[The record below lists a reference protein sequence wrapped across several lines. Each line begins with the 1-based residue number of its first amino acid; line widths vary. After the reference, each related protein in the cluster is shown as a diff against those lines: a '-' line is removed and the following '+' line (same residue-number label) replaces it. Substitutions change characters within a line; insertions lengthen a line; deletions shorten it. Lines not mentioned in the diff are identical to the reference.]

1 MRLKSRVYLGSQVPT
16 DNCAALGTEAWDSVD
31 MEEPSVVALGDLV
44 EEQVTQGF
52 RRGKGASRTL
62 GFIIQDMSH
71 GLNSLLSGT
80 REVSPFSLTTPMS
93 SLKFLFSL
101 MSVIIR
107 LSHGHWSPV

>member
-1 MRLKSRVYLGSQVPT
+1 MG
-16 DNCAALGTEAWDSVD
+16 
-31 MEEPSVVALGDLV
+31 EPSVVALGDLV
-44 EEQVTQGF
+44 EEQATQGF
-52 RRGKGASRTL
+52 RRGGVSRIL

-80 REVSPFSLTTPMS
+80 REVSPFSLTTPMP

-101 MSVIIR
+101 MSAIIR

>member
-1 MRLKSRVYLGSQVPT
+1 MGFSGHG
-16 DNCAALGTEAWDSVD
+16 GTFCCG
-31 MEEPSVVALGDLV
+31 L
-44 EEQVTQGF
+44 
-52 RRGKGASRTL
+52 RGPCGGAGNAGLQKGGGVSRTL

-80 REVSPFSLTTPMS
+80 KEVSPFSLTTPMS